1 MGELTLYFKYLVVV
15 SIVVW
20 LITPIRQYKTRYFW
34 FFLIIGLTDPIA
46 IIVGKSFN
54 LVIAQLYIPLDIL
67 SFFSVIEYKK
77 INVYKILFYLA
88 IVGIG
93 TYSFF
98 HFWEYGS
105 YFFTTVLFFVLVIL
119 IRQSFQFIVER
130 GSINIFHA
138 VLVFYQALNVFKSL
152 TVLLNFSTGVWFY
165 FISNVVQIFLGIFFA
180 LYRED
185 DPRFSIE
192 VMKVNKFENS

>member
-119 IRQSFQFIVER
+119 IKQSFQFIVER
-130 GSINIFHA
+130 GSIHIFHA
-138 VLVFYQALNVFKSL
+138 VLIFYQALNVFKSL
-152 TVLLNFSTGVWFY
+152 ALLLNFSTGVWFF
-165 FISNVVQIFLGIFFA
+165 FISNVVQILLGIFFA

-185 DPRFSIE
+185 DPRFLVR
-192 VMKVNKFENS
+192 VMEAKQVTD